1 MMENEEMETEE
12 LDKLAFAMRL
22 GSLVLKTADEAI
34 KDDNLLKGQ
43 GTFMYEGKQ
52 FLVEVSKVEEWVYQ
66 RNWVKHEPVDYF

>member
-52 FLVEVSKVEEWVYQ
+52 FLVEVSKVEE
-66 RNWVKHEPVDYF
+66 

>member
-66 RNWVKHEPVDYF
+66 RN

>member
-34 KDDNLLKGQ
+34 KDDNLFKGQ

-52 FLVEVSKVEEWVYQ
+52 FLVEVSKVEE
-66 RNWVKHEPVDYF
+66 

>member
-12 LDKLAFAMRL
+12 LDKLAFAIRL

-66 RNWVKHEPVDYF
+66 RN

>member
-43 GTFMYEGKQ
+43 GTFMYEGQK
-52 FLVEVSKVEEWVYQ
+52 FLVEVRKVEI
-66 RNWVKHEPVDYF
+66 

>member
-1 MMENEEMETEE
+1 MENEEMETEE

-22 GSLVLKTADEAI
+22 GSLVLKTANEAI

-52 FLVEVSKVEEWVYQ
+52 FLVEVSKVEE
-66 RNWVKHEPVDYF
+66 

>member
-12 LDKLAFAMRL
+12 LGKLAFTMRL

-52 FLVEVSKVEEWVYQ
+52 FLVEVSKVEE
-66 RNWVKHEPVDYF
+66 

>member
-1 MMENEEMETEE
+1 MENEEMETEE

-52 FLVEVSKVEEWVYQ
+52 FLVEVSKVEE
-66 RNWVKHEPVDYF
+66 

>member
-52 FLVEVSKVEEWVYQ
+52 FLVEVSKVEEWVHQ
-66 RNWVKHEPVDYF
+66 RN

>member
-22 GSLVLKTADEAI
+22 GSLVLKTANEAI

-52 FLVEVSKVEEWVYQ
+52 FLVEVSKVEE
-66 RNWVKHEPVDYF
+66 